1 MKQKALTK
9 NTIEAPF
16 HYNQTSRTF
25 AKKCRLNEAP
35 ALSSAGTNDIL
46 ENYIN
51 AMAKISVFDFKNK
64 N

>member
-9 NTIEAPF
+9 STIEAPF
-16 HYNQTSRTF
+16 PYNQTSRTF
-25 AKKCRLNEAP
+25 AKKCRLNSAP
-35 ALSSAGTNDIL
+35 AFSSAGTNDIL

-51 AMAKISVFDFKNK
+51 AIAKNSVFDFKSK